1 MAALRRPVRSA
12 GAVVVRRQERQVR
25 VLIVR
30 RRRQRDWVLPKGRV
44 KWREGSEQAARR
56 ETWEESRVRCD
67 GARRLIDVS
76 WRDGR
81 RRPRHIR
88 YWLFE
93 PIAEEQFRP
102 TGEVSEVAWVDPAEA
117 GRLLAAERDRRAL
130 DAALQAAAAAPTEA

>member
-1 MAALRRPVRSA
+1 MAALRQRVHSA
-12 GAVVVRRQERQVR
+12 GAVVVRRQEEQLR

-44 KWREGSEQAARR
+44 QSREGSKQAARR

-67 GARRLIDVS
+67 GARRLLDVS

-93 PIAEEQFRP
+93 PIEEEKFRP

-117 GRLLAAERDRRAL
+117 GRLLAAERDRLAL
-130 DAALQAAAAAPTEA
+130 DAALESATVSPAEA